1 MKFDKVDSEMSSE
14 IRCGND
20 SYFFREKDSHRLTRN
35 KHLINTWIKFIN
47 NDDRELLR
55 NDGLILKQRA
65 RRFSSIVCY
74 QMKER
79 VLEIIKPIQAVG
91 GDDVSM
97 NGLVSPLAIPI
108 AEPNSSLIL
117 FL

>member
-1 MKFDKVDSEMSSE
+1 
-14 IRCGND
+14 
-20 SYFFREKDSHRLTRN
+20 
-35 KHLINTWIKFIN
+35 
-47 NDDRELLR
+47 
-55 NDGLILKQRA
+55 
-65 RRFSSIVCY
+65 
-74 QMKER
+74 MKER